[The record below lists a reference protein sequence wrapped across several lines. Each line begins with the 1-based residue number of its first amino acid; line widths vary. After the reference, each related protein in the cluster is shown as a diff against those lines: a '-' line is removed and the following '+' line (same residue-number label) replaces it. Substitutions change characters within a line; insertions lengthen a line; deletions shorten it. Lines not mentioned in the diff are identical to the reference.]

1 MEGKMQKIIY
11 DIRVI
16 NKIDNSVMDNVAL
29 VRDSKDDEDV
39 FIDVLLFYLDGLI
52 SLYLR
57 DKDKLMITN
66 LLLRIIV
73 VLSETQKIIYKI
85 DFSLSQDEILDKI
98 KQIFELLDIS
108 LSLVKESSYPDLH
121 RFLNNKQSNKSVV
134 NV

>member
-1 MEGKMQKIIY
+1 MQKIIY

-73 VLSETQKIIYKI
+73 ILSETQKIIYKI

-98 KQIFELLDIS
+98 KQIFELLGIS
-108 LSLVKESSYPDLH
+108 LSLVKESGYPDLYH
-121 RFLNNKQSNKSVV
+121 FLNNKQSNKSVV

>member
-1 MEGKMQKIIY
+1 MQKIIY

-16 NKIDNSVMDNVAL
+16 NKLDDSVLDNVAF

-52 SLYLR
+52 SLYSR

-66 LLLRIIV
+66 LLLRIIII
-73 VLSETQKIIYKI
+73 LSESQKIVYKI
-85 DFSLSQDEILDKI
+85 DFSLSRDEILEKI
-98 KQIFELLDIS
+98 KQIFESLDIS
-108 LSLVKESSYPDLH
+108 LSLIKESSYPDLY
-121 RFLNNKQSNKSVV
+121 RFLNNKSVV

>member
-1 MEGKMQKIIY
+1 MQKIIY

-73 VLSETQKIIYKI
+73 ILSETQKIIYKI

>member
-1 MEGKMQKIIY
+1 MQKIIY

-16 NKIDNSVMDNVAL
+16 NKLDNNVLDNVAF

-39 FIDVLLFYLDGLI
+39 FVDVLLFYLDGLI
-52 SLYLR
+52 SLYLK

-73 VLSETQKIIYKI
+73 ILSDTQKIVYKV

-98 KQIFELLDIS
+98 KQIFESLDIS
-108 LSLVKESSYPDLH
+108 LSLVKESSYPDLY
-121 RFLNNKQSNKSVV
+121 RFLNNKSVV
-134 NV
+134 SV

>member
-1 MEGKMQKIIY
+1 MQKIIY

-16 NKIDNSVMDNVAL
+16 NKLDNSVLDNVAL

-52 SLYLR
+52 SLYSR

-66 LLLRIIV
+66 LLLRIIII
-73 VLSETQKIIYKI
+73 LSESQKIVYKI

-98 KQIFELLDIS
+98 KQIFELLNIS
-108 LSLVKESSYPDLH
+108 LSLVKESSYPDLY
-121 RFLNNKQSNKSVV
+121 RFLNNKSVISV
-134 NV
+134 

>member
-1 MEGKMQKIIY
+1 MQKIIY

-16 NKIDNSVMDNVAL
+16 NKLDNSVLDNVAF

-52 SLYLR
+52 SLYSK

-73 VLSETQKIIYKI
+73 ILSDTQKIIYKI

-98 KQIFELLDIS
+98 KQIFESLDIS
-108 LSLVKESSYPDLH
+108 LSLVKESSYPDLY
-121 RFLNNKQSNKSVV
+121 RFLNNKSIVKI
-134 NV
+134 

>member
-73 VLSETQKIIYKI
+73 ILSETQKIIYKI

>member
-1 MEGKMQKIIY
+1 MQKIIY

>member
-1 MEGKMQKIIY
+1 MQKIIY

-16 NKIDNSVMDNVAL
+16 NKLDNSVLDNVAF

-52 SLYLR
+52 SLYSR

-66 LLLRIIV
+66 LLLRIIII
-73 VLSETQKIIYKI
+73 LSESQKIVYKI
-85 DFSLSQDEILDKI
+85 DFSLSRDEILEKI
-98 KQIFELLDIS
+98 KQIFESLDIS
-108 LSLVKESSYPDLH
+108 LSLIKESSYPDLY
-121 RFLNNKQSNKSVV
+121 RFLNNKSVV

>member
-1 MEGKMQKIIY
+1 MQKIIY

-16 NKIDNSVMDNVAL
+16 NKLDNSVLDNVAF

-52 SLYLR
+52 SLYSK

-73 VLSETQKIIYKI
+73 ILSDTQKIIYKI

-98 KQIFELLDIS
+98 KQIFESLDIS
-108 LSLVKESSYPDLH
+108 LSLVKESSYPDFY
-121 RFLNNKQSNKSVV
+121 RFLNNKSIVKI
-134 NV
+134 

>member
-1 MEGKMQKIIY
+1 MQKIIY

-16 NKIDNSVMDNVAL
+16 NKLDNGVLDNVAF

-52 SLYLR
+52 SLYSR

-66 LLLRIIV
+66 LLLRIIII
-73 VLSETQKIIYKI
+73 LSESQKIVYKI
-85 DFSLSQDEILDKI
+85 DFSLSRDEILDKI
-98 KQIFELLDIS
+98 KQIFELLNIS
-108 LSLVKESSYPDLH
+108 LSLVKESSYPDLY
-121 RFLNNKQSNKSVV
+121 RFLNNKSVV